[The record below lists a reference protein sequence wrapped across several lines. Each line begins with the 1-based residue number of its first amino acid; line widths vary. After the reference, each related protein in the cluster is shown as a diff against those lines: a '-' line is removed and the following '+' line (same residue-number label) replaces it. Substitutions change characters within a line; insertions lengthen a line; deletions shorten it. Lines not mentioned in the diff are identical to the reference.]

1 MALLVQAQG
10 YYYGDELKL
19 PPFGV
24 DDEPPN
30 EMSPEP
36 PNERSPEPE
45 PPNERSPEPE
55 QRAAYAAMG
64 LYMAEDDTGNGD
76 SGTSDETGPPSDD
89 FMREVMDQP
98 KPGEDGGKMAYEQ
111 QVQNLRNEILNNP
124 LPRNDL
130 NIVPINR
137 GQLDF
142 MFSLS

>member
-10 YYYGDELKL
+10 YYYGYEL
-19 PPFGV
+19 PPEKPTEN
-24 DDEPPN
+24 DDETPD
-30 EMSPEP
+30 
-36 PNERSPEPE
+36 ERSYSSEPA
-45 PPNERSPEPE
+45 EPE

-76 SGTSDETGPPSDD
+76 GGTSDETGPPSDD

-98 KPGEDGGKMAYEQ
+98 KPGEDDGGKMAYEQ
-111 QVQNLRNEILNNP
+111 QVPNLRNEILNNP

-142 MFSLS
+142 V